1 MRALIIV
8 DMLNDFV
15 DGKLANP
22 KAQAIIVSPGD
33 MHAVDPRQPGP
44 RGERGLDALMKSTR
58 PWSDELL
65 GRGEREGARVKSA
78 FAEAFS
84 K

>member
-22 KAQAIIVSPGD
+22 KAQGIIEPLQRLHLEGRIARVRR
-33 MHAVDPRQPGP
+33 DP
-44 RGERGLDALMKSTR
+44 A
-58 PWSDELL
+58 
-65 GRGEREGARVKSA
+65 REGNRDVVDLHRTGRE
-78 FAEAFS
+78 AEG
-84 K
+84 

>member
-22 KAQAIIVSPGD
+22 GNGFALDQAV
-33 MHAVDPRQPGP
+33 
-44 RGERGLDALMKSTR
+44 LALLESRTFATR
-58 PWSDELL
+58 CAPS
-65 GRGEREGARVKSA
+65 VQ
-78 FAEAFS
+78 
-84 K
+84 

>member
-22 KAQAIIVSPGD
+22 KAQAVIAPCRF
-33 MHAVDPRQPGP
+33 HR
-44 RGERGLDALMKSTR
+44 RL
-58 PWSDELL
+58 
-65 GRGEREGARVKSA
+65 
-78 FAEAFS
+78 
-84 K
+84 